1 MGLAY
6 LLILLLSAVSFFR
19 RPQRGE
25 TPKSTPDLARTTIVV
40 AALCALT
47 CGLYAGER
55 YIVEYMGA
63 HQNPQ
68 PVPAWF
74 SNLPL
79 AYVLQFPPYHIA
91 WNSSLLTLLDAIAVL
106 QCAVLAGLYFALRR
120 VPGLPS
126 GLCGIVLAGALVLA
140 AIGLGAHTMSGDD
153 LYLYIGLASVG
164 PSAYHPDAVPLTGID
179 AVVNAMW
186 GVPIHP
192 SPYGPLWIALSK
204 LAISGAHS
212 LLAQLMALRWVQILA
227 LVACAGALV
236 SLKRT
241 LLLPALLI
249 LNPVVYDF
257 YVVDGHNDLTGVAF
271 VLAAAACRKRLW
283 LAVPLAAAAGLIKLP
298 FILSAMLAFV
308 AEPTLL
314 RRALPAAGSAALA
327 LVLSLLLVGPDYE
340 WALRQGYLIY
350 GGAIPIEMRVLQV
363 LVGAV
368 AIFAVALALAL
379 RRYFAGASWS
389 FLAFGHF
396 AFPWYLAWGVPYAV
410 LSEPPVLVFF
420 ITWPIAKALL
430 TSYDP
435 PSPIVAGLR
444 YGLIVVFA
452 VVLAIALRN
461 SRPPLKAALER

>member
-1 MGLAY
+1 MGLTY
-6 LLILLLSAVSFFR
+6 ILILLLSAASFFR

-25 TPKSTPDLARTTIVV
+25 APKSAPDLARTTVVV
-40 AALCALT
+40 AALCVLT
-47 CGLYAGER
+47 CGLYASER
-55 YIVEYMGA
+55 YILEYMGA

-74 SNLPL
+74 ADLPL

-91 WNSSLLTLLDAIAVL
+91 WNPSLLTLLDAIAIL
-106 QCAVLAGLYFALRR
+106 QCAVLAGFYFALRHI
-120 VPGLPS
+120 PGLPP
-126 GLCGIVLAGALVLA
+126 GLCVIVFAGAVVLS
-140 AIGLGAHTMSGDD
+140 AIGLRAQTMSGDD
-153 LYLYIGLASVG
+153 LYLYIGLALAG
-164 PSAYHPDAVPLTGID
+164 PSAYHPDAVPLSGID
-179 AVVNAMW
+179 AAVSQMW

-227 LVACAGALV
+227 LVTCAGALV

-298 FILSAMLAFV
+298 FIVGAMLAFA
-308 AEPTLL
+308 AEPTLM
-314 RRALPAAGSAALA
+314 RRAIPAAGSAALA
-327 LVLSLLLVGPDYE
+327 LVLSFVLVGPDYE

-350 GGAIPIEMRVLQV
+350 GGAIPIEMRVLQI
-363 LVGAV
+363 LVVAV
-368 AIFAVALALAL
+368 ALFAVAFALTL

-396 AFPWYLAWGVPYAV
+396 AFPWYLAWGAPYAI

-420 ITWPIAKALL
+420 VTWPIAKAML
-430 TSYDP
+430 TSYVP

-452 VVLAIALRN
+452 VVLAILLRK
-461 SRPPLKAALER
+461 SRPPLQAALER